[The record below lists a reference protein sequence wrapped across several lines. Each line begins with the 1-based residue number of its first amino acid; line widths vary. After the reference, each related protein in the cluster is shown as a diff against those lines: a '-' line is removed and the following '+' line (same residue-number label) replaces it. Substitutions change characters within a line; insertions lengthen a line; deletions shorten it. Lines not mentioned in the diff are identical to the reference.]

1 MGHEFLME
9 YFYFI
14 RKLFHLILKIKSK
27 KNICVL
33 IEFKYISFFILIV
46 ILIVIIILVYTEN
59 IFRAN
64 SMKYKFLKDI
74 IDIIII

>member
-1 MGHEFLME
+1 M
-9 YFYFI
+9 
-14 RKLFHLILKIKSK
+14 
-27 KNICVL
+27 CTD

-64 SMKYKFLKDI
+64 SIKYKFLKDI